1 MSFAVNFAD
10 IQSAAKRIADRIH
23 RTPVL
28 RCAHLDALANRQL
41 HFKCENFQRTGS
53 FKFRGACNAVM
64 SLTNDEARN
73 GVVTHSS
80 GNHAQA
86 LALAAKMRGITA
98 YVVMPTDSA
107 RTKCAAVEGYGGQII
122 YCEPTLVA
130 RETTAREVLDR
141 TRGTF
146 IPPYDH
152 PMVIAGQGT
161 IALELL
167 EQVQSQLHTL
177 DAIIVPLGG
186 GGLISGI
193 AIAARALQPDIR
205 IIGAEPE
212 TVCDAAQSKRLG
224 ARQPATGAVTI
235 ADGLRTALGD
245 LTWPVVR
252 DIVDSVVTVS
262 ESEIKSAL
270 RLVYERMKLVIEPSS
285 AVGVAAAM
293 GPLRDRKDFQ
303 SAGVI
308 LCGGNIDLDSLSSL
322 VKASR

>member
-1 MSFAVNFAD
+1 MTFAVDLSD
-10 IQSAAKRIADRIH
+10 IESAAKRIAARVH
-23 RTPVL
+23 CTPVM
-28 RCAHLDALANRQL
+28 RCSHLDALAKRSL

-64 SLTNDEARN
+64 SLTDDEARN

-86 LALAAKMRGITA
+86 LALAAKLRGIPA
-98 YVVMPTDSA
+98 HVVMPSDSA
-107 RTKCAAVEGYGGQII
+107 RTKCAAVEGYGGRII
-122 YCEPTLVA
+122 FCAPTLAA
-130 RETTAREVLDR
+130 RETTAREVLAQ

-167 EQVQSQLHTL
+167 AQVEDL

-193 AIAARALQPDIR
+193 TIAACALRPGIR

-212 TVCDAAQSKRLG
+212 TVGDAAESKRLG
-224 ARQPATGAVTI
+224 TRQPATGAVTI
-235 ADGLRTALGD
+235 ADGLRTSLGD

-252 DIVDSVVTVS
+252 DLVDSVVTVS

-270 RLVYERMKLVIEPSS
+270 KLVYERMKLVIEPSS
-285 AVGVAAAM
+285 AVGVAAAI
-293 GPLRDRKDFQ
+293 GPLRDRHDFN
-303 SAGVI
+303 SAGII
-308 LCGGNIDLDSLSSL
+308 LCGGNVDLDSLSQL
-322 VKASR
+322 I